1 VSDPRNTHAERLAAL
16 EAERPFNR
24 SAMDALMKRL
34 DLMEQHMSERLDK
47 IDARLTTQETKLAAY
62 ENKGK
67 GMLLG
72 VGLFGAGVGAGL
84 LAAIERIAEF
94 FNA

>member
-1 VSDPRNTHAERLAAL
+1 MTAPRNTHGERIAAL

-34 DLMEQHMSERLDK
+34 DLMEAHMNERLDK
-47 IDARLTTQETKLAAY
+47 IDDRLTAQEAKLAAY

-67 GMLLG
+67 GLLLG
-72 VGLFGAGVGAGL
+72 VGLFGAATGAGL
-84 LAAIERIAEF
+84 LAVAERISGWF
-94 FNA
+94 Q

>member
-1 VSDPRNTHAERLAAL
+1 MTDPRNTHGERIAAL

-47 IDARLTTQETKLAAY
+47 IDERLTTQEAKLAAY

-67 GMLLG
+67 GVLLG
-72 VGLFGAGVGAGL
+72 VGLFGATAGAGI
-84 LAAIERIAEF
+84 LAAAERILEWF
-94 FNA
+94 R